1 MDIYTYS
8 ELNVRTIENRSSN
21 KITFTQ
27 RSHIS
32 RVRIYIY
39 IYVYITVTPW
49 TINSP
54 SQKLGAGI
62 SRCSL
67 GCNTRDCGW
76 SEAVV
81 VYVHSRYTHK
91 YRASDNQRVISLSSW
106 RRDDARHLIS
116 SGINDRDQFVHEYES
131 SKVDRYESVWV
142 DPCEFTIR
150 CFESVYQMK
159 ENFYFYFIFTT
170 GNGYTRWCNLSTR
183 RYSWFSVP

>member
-1 MDIYTYS
+1 MYTS
-8 ELNVRTIENRSSN
+8 L
-21 KITFTQ
+21 
-27 RSHIS
+27 SHHEQSILHRRNS
-32 RVRIYIY
+32 AP
-39 IYVYITVTPW
+39 VYHDAR
-49 TINSP
+49 
-54 SQKLGAGI
+54 LGA
-62 SRCSL
+62 
-67 GCNTRDCGW
+67 TREIVGGQRRWLCTCTPG
-76 SEAVV
+76 
-81 VYVHSRYTHK
+81 THK

-131 SKVDRYESVWV
+131 SKVDRYESVWA

-170 GNGYTRWCNLSTR
+170 GNGYTRWCNLSAR